1 MKAEEARAWT
11 SRLYRRLLPQAPDG
25 YRVYLD
31 LLDRLCPPGG
41 RVVDLGCG
49 EEAYLSFLLER
60 AEVIGVDSRV
70 VSGPYHGYLRADL
83 DSGKLPLDERSV
95 DLAAS
100 KFLLEHLE
108 RPPAFLRAV
117 WESLR
122 PGGHLV
128 LMTPNVLYYPY
139 AVNYLLSR
147 VLSQRLR
154 MRLVSLVTGRNSEG
168 IFPVRYRCNTPFT
181 LRKALMDCGYEILH
195 LGDYPDYLVSAV
207 CRVAGGA
214 AVLYEVAAGRL
225 GIPWTG
231 GFLVAAAR
239 KEG

>member
-1 MKAEEARAWT
+1 MSAEEARAWT
-11 SRLYRRLLPQAPDG
+11 SELYRRFIPGAPDG

-60 AEVIGVDSRV
+60 AEVIGVDRRP
-70 VSGPYHGYLRADL
+70 VSGPYHRYLRADL
-83 DSGKLPLDERSV
+83 DEGELPLEDVSV

-108 RPPAFLRAV
+108 RPTAFLREV
-117 WESLR
+117 RRTLR

-139 AVNYLLSR
+139 AINFLLSR
-147 VLSQRLR
+147 VLSHRLR
-154 MRLVSLVTGRNSEG
+154 ARLVSLATGRDREV
-168 IFPVRYRCNTPFT
+168 IFPVRYRCNTPFR
-181 LRKALMDCGYEILH
+181 LRKGLEDCGYEVLH
-195 LGDYPDYLVSAV
+195 LEDYPDYLVSAI
-207 CRVAGGA
+207 CRAAGVL
-214 AVLYEVAAGRL
+214 AVLYEVAVWRL